1 MAHGDY
7 CMTQVEL
14 DPLTKQQLPDGQSDE
29 LAQGIGGCTKRAFR
43 P

>member
-1 MAHGDY
+1 MARGDY

-14 DPLTKQQLPDGQSDE
+14 DPLTKQQSPEGQSDE
-29 LAQGIGGCTKRAFR
+29 LAHGTGGSTKKAFR